1 MVALLFDKVEHGQID
16 AVLYI
21 GLLHLGAVFVD
32 VHVFVGLAEQFPH
45 SGHFQVGGKTVADR
59 VAQRHFGVVG

>member
-1 MVALLFDKVEHGQID
+1 MVALLFDKVEHGQIG

-45 SGHFQVGGKTVADR
+45 SGKTVADR